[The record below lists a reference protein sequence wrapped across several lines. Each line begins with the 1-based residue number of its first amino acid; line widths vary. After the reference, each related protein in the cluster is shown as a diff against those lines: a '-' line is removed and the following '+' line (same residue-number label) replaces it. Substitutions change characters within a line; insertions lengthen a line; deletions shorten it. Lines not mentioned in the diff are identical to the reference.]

1 MDDLGAYREELAK
14 DRRMKKWLSF
24 ACAIAL
30 VLELAG
36 GAAVQRPRHSIS
48 AAGDDVPARD
58 RGGRDRPDDPGA
70 RPHAGEGGTA
80 RSGEE
85 WGRVVVMSA
94 PRGRRI
100 APVGCSSG
108 R

>member
-36 GAAVQRPRHSIS
+36 GPWFSDRAIRYPLLAMMFLLVIEVGAIGRTIRVL
-48 AAGDDVPARD
+48 DLMRARE
-58 RGGRDRPDDPGA
+58 GRPDPG
-70 RPHAGEGGTA
+70 
-80 RSGEE
+80 RSGAE
-85 WGRVVVMSA
+85 
-94 PRGRRI
+94 
-100 APVGCSSG
+100 SS
-108 R
+108 